1 MKILFSG
8 SSGFIGQYLRTC
20 FNEAGYHCIEIPRN
34 YLYDSAHENKLDNM
48 LSQSDVLINLRGASI
63 TRRWTKTYKHIIY
76 DSRIKTTNALVNS
89 IARTGKSDLIFISTS
104 AVGIYKPNKHHTD
117 ESNDYADNFLAKIS
131 LDWESAALKAASCGA
146 RVVIFRSGIV
156 IGSSGGIVKKLKP
169 LYSIG
174 LGAMLLPYDAFFPW
188 IHIHDWFLATD
199 FVIKNQHISGI
210 YNLVAN
216 TSTQKDFA
224 NALAKKFRSP
234 ILISIPKF
242 ALKSL
247 VGNEAAQAIIYNP
260 SVESTKLKKA
270 GFIFTYSSLS
280 SINF

>member
-8 SSGFIGQYLRTC
+8 SNGFIGQYLRNC
-20 FNEAGYHCIEIPRN
+20 FKEAGYHCAEIPRE
-34 YLYDSAHENKLDNM
+34 YLYDSAHEKKLDYM
-48 LSQSDVLINLRGASI
+48 VSQSDVLINLRGASI
-63 TRRWTKTYKHIIY
+63 ARRWTKKYKHVIH

-89 IARTGKSDLIFISTS
+89 IARTGKSDLIFISAS

-117 ESNDYADNFLAKIS
+117 ESYEYADNFLAKIA

-156 IGSSGGIVKKLKP
+156 IGTNGGIVKKLKP
-169 LYSIG
+169 FYSLG
-174 LGAMLLPYDAFFPW
+174 LGLMLQPSDALFPW
-188 IHIHDWFLATD
+188 IHIHDWFLATN

-216 TSTQKDFA
+216 TSTQKEFA
-224 NALAKKFRSP
+224 NALVKKFRSP
-234 ILISIPKF
+234 ILFSIPKF
-242 ALKSL
+242 VLKVL

-270 GFIFTYSSLS
+270 GFIFSHTSLS
-280 SINF
+280 NINF